1 MICTAINL
9 CIYCLIKSLQ
19 KFVFALI
26 KVMTVV
32 AIVANIFL
40 VDAYCTVHSGKCF
53 IGHIYSFPTILQDR
67 KSV

>member
-1 MICTAINL
+1 
-9 CIYCLIKSLQ
+9 
-19 KFVFALI
+19 
-26 KVMTVV
+26 MTVV